1 MKTDSADTI
10 AYSYDKSVKRIRFV
24 QEEGRS
30 YEGCGIDRNVRVRNA
45 GGEEE
50 KKSRVHGRKE
60 LINCIPL
67 SEEIKDIT
75 NSFFPIFKY
84 RFTRYYYCAVSNAMY
99 KYTHL

>member
-1 MKTDSADTI
+1 MGGNVKTDSADTI

-50 KKSRVHGRKE
+50 KKAE
-60 LINCIPL
+60 
-67 SEEIKDIT
+67 
-75 NSFFPIFKY
+75 
-84 RFTRYYYCAVSNAMY
+84 
-99 KYTHL
+99 YTGERS